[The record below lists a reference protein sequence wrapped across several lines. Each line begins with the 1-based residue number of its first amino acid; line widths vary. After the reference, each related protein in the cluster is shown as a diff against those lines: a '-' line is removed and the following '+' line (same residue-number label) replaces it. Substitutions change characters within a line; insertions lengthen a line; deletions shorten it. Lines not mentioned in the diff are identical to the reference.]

1 MQLFFLFKTRGK
13 EALTH
18 LFQIGIAMK
27 LTGLILF
34 ACCLHVN
41 ATVLGQPITI
51 QEDNISLREVF
62 QNIRKQTGY
71 NFLFSDKTIANY
83 DKVSIKV
90 RNADIFSVLNKT
102 FAGKPL
108 TYSIEDKV
116 IIVKRKVELPEIV
129 LPPLQKVIR
138 GVVTDAASG
147 QPLAGV
153 TIKVKGAN
161 KGTSTDAQGAFSLDV
176 DEGTILEISYLGYVS
191 KEVVVDSGSSLS
203 ISLALADVASMQQ
216 VVVTALGIRQEKRTL
231 SYITQSVNTQSLTEA
246 RDLNIMNSLQGKVAG
261 LNISTSGSGV
271 GAPGRVTLRGNRSI
285 SGDSQPLYVIDGVP
299 VLGYPQYLN
308 SDDIASLDVLKGAN
322 AAALY
327 GSDAQNG
334 AIIITTK
341 KGQSGGIRVSLNN
354 TFMLQQADLDIPFQK
369 EYGQGTNGIYQKG
382 SLYSWGAKLDGQ
394 SVASWTLDPARAGE
408 TYSYSPQ
415 LHNVDDLFQTGFT
428 LSNNL
433 QASVGGEKTQ
443 AFFSATATE
452 GEGILPNNKLQR
464 NNIMVRIS
472 SELSSKFSLDA
483 KLSYTN
489 QNTDNPTRMS
499 DNNFN
504 PMQQIYNMPPN
515 IRTVDARKFEFPD
528 AQGVMQQDYW
538 APGGASTAENPYWV
552 LYRNLSYNKMSQI
565 GGFASLTY
573 KIIDDLSLMARIA
586 YDRMDENFEQKDYNG
601 TLVRALYGRY
611 YVTKSD
617 RFNLNTDFLLSY
629 KKNIQDDWS
638 ISANF
643 GGNNKRLGNSSLSS
657 NTGDALSV
665 PNFFSLSNTTMPVT
679 AYDPGSPI
687 NIQSLYAF
695 AKLGWKNALFLD
707 VTGRNDWS
715 STLPAASRSYFY
727 PSVGLSAVLSD
738 LIPSFPEAISFAQLR
753 ASWAKVGSSAPA
765 FMLQRNAKFA
775 AGGTTGFLSLNNVL
789 PNENLLPEETR
800 SIEAGFD
807 VRFLDGRLGLDF
819 TYFKTNTLNQL
830 FTIALPV
837 GSGAASYYTNGGN
850 VQNKG
855 VEIILNTVPVQTN
868 AFKWNLDF
876 NFSTVKNTVIS
887 ISDDRPK
894 VVVSGPSSQYF
905 ADYVIEQGKAFGAMY
920 SVSFLRDNKGN
931 IVIGSNGIP
940 KLNTART
947 FNIGSYTPDWMGAIS
962 TSLSYKNFSL
972 SAVIDHRQGGIVGSF
987 TEANLVFL
995 GLTKETVEGRD
1006 GGLIFGK
1013 NIFTQYSAVTED
1025 GQANNI
1031 PVNAEQLWRAI
1042 GNPSVPVGE
1051 AFAQDATNTRLREV
1065 IIGYSLPKGF
1075 VRGLR
1080 LSDLKLSL
1088 VGRNLFFISRATP
1101 GLDPDILAGTQTSA
1115 EGFSSFPPP
1124 TVRSY
1129 GVNLKIVF

>member
-1 MQLFFLFKTRGK
+1 MQLTFLFKVREK
-13 EALTH
+13 RFLTH
-18 LFQIGIAMK
+18 FSKMSIATK
-27 LTGLILF
+27 LTAIILF
-34 ACCLHVN
+34 TSYFQVK
-41 ATVLGQPITI
+41 ATVQGQAITI
-51 QEDNISLREVF
+51 KQNNITLREVF
-62 QNIRKQTGY
+62 QDIRKQTGY
-71 NFLFSDKTIANY
+71 NFLFSDKTIANN
-83 DKVSIKV
+83 DKVSLQV
-90 RNADIFSVLNKT
+90 DNADIVSVLEKT

-108 TYSIEDKV
+108 TYTIEDKV
-116 IIVKRKVELPEIV
+116 IIVKRKLEVPKTEKTTQQKEI
-129 LPPLQKVIR
+129 K
-138 GVVTDAASG
+138 GVVTDASTG

-153 TIKVKGAN
+153 TIQVKGQN
-161 KGTSTDAQGAFSLDV
+161 KGTFTDAQGRFSLDV
-176 DEGTILEISYLGYVS
+176 DEGTVLEITYLGYVS
-191 KEVVVDSGSSLS
+191 KELVVDSRSNFAISLS
-203 ISLALADVASMQQ
+203 VADAASMEQ
-216 VVVTALGIRQEKRTL
+216 VVVTALGIRQQKRSL
-231 SYITQSVNTQSLTEA
+231 SYMTQSVNTESLTEA

-341 KGQSGGIRVSLNN
+341 KGSAGGVRVSLNN
-354 TFMLQQADLDIPFQK
+354 TFMLQEADLGIPFQK

-415 LHNVDDLFQTGFT
+415 MHNVDDLFRTGFT

-452 GEGILPNNKLQR
+452 GKGILPNNNLQR

-472 SELSSKFSLDA
+472 SELSKKFTLDA

-515 IRTVDARKFEFPD
+515 IRTEDAKRFEFPD

-552 LYRNLSYNKMSQI
+552 LNRNLIFNKMSQI

-573 KIIDDLSLMARIA
+573 NIIDDLSLMARIA
-586 YDRMDENFEQKDYNG
+586 YDRIDESVEQKDYNG

-629 KKNIQDDWS
+629 KKKFLDDFS
-638 ISANF
+638 LSANF

-679 AYDPGSPI
+679 SYDPGAPI

-738 LIPSFPEAISFAQLR
+738 LIPNFPEVINFAQLR
-753 ASWAKVGSSAPA
+753 GSWAKVGSSAPA

-800 SIEAGFD
+800 SLEAGFD

-819 TYFKTNTLNQL
+819 TYFKTNTFNQL

-855 VEIILNTVPVQTN
+855 IEIVLNTVPIQTN
-868 AFKWNLDF
+868 SFRWNLDF
-876 NFSTVKNTVIS
+876 NFSTLKNTVIS
-887 ISDDRPK
+887 ISDERPK
-894 VVVSGPSSQYF
+894 VVISGPSSQYF
-905 ADYVIEQGKAFGAMY
+905 ADYVIEQGKEFGAMY
-920 SVSFLRDNKGN
+920 SVSFLRDNQGN
-931 IVIGSNGIP
+931 VVVGSNGIP
-940 KLNTART
+940 KVNTART

-962 TSLSYKNFSL
+962 TSFSYKNFSL

-995 GLTKETVEGRD
+995 GLTKETVQGRN

-1013 NIFTQYSAVTED
+1013 NIFTQYKAVTED
-1025 GQANNI
+1025 GKTNDI
-1031 PVNAEQLWRAI
+1031 PVNAEQLWRAV
-1042 GNPSVPVGE
+1042 GNPSVPIGE
-1051 AFAQDATNTRLREV
+1051 AFAQDATNTRLREL
-1065 IIGYSLPKGF
+1065 IIGYSLPQNF
-1075 VRGLR
+1075 VRGLH

-1088 VGRNLFFISRATP
+1088 VGRNLFFISRKTP